1 MSKDKYSEK
10 ASLYQGFANDGQRLE
25 NENETFESEK
35 KWLDQVYEWTKD
47 KKFYEEKLKELKEKY
62 GIKE

>member
-10 ASLYQGFANDGQRLE
+10 APLYQGFANDGKRLE